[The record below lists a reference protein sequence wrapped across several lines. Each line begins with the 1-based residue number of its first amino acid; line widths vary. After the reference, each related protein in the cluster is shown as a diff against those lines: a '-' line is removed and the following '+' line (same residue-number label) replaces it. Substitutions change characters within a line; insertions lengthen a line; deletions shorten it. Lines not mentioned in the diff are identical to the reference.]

1 MTGPADWGSTE
12 AGSAAAQGSG
22 PRPAARE
29 AVSPVLASGGP
40 LRIALIAAVAEGGVI
55 GHRGTIPW
63 KIPGEQGLFR
73 RLTYGH
79 TLVMGRKTH
88 EDIGRPLPGR
98 VNIVVSRNPDYR
110 PDGCLRAASLE
121 EALRLRPPGESEVFV
136 IGGAALFR
144 EAMPRAERIYLT
156 EVPLAVPG
164 DTFFPEIPQGF
175 ALAEIYAFSGPF
187 PYTLKIY
194 DRIVRP
200 AAPPEAACR
209 TGGRTKGA

>member
-1 MTGPADWGSTE
+1 M
-12 AGSAAAQGSG
+12 
-22 PRPAARE
+22 
-29 AVSPVLASGGP
+29 
-40 LRIALIAAVAEGGVI
+40 RIALIAAVAEGGVI

-110 PDGCLRAASLE
+110 PAGCLRAASLE
-121 EALRLRPPGESEVFV
+121 EALSLGPPGESEVFV
-136 IGGAALFR
+136 IGGAGLFR
-144 EAMPRAERIYLT
+144 EALPRAARIYLT
-156 EVPLAVPG
+156 EVPLQVPG
-164 DTFFPEIPQGF
+164 DAFFPEIPEGF
-175 ALAEIYAFSGPF
+175 ALTEIRSFSGPS

-194 DRIVRP
+194 DRIGPAGAHP
-200 AAPPEAACR
+200 AAASPA
-209 TGGRTKGA
+209 GGGTKGA